1 MSAAAT
7 ATPVP
12 LDAARLAGGRR
23 GIAAALWLAFAGNAA
38 VVVWLWLH
46 GGGLTAVHGTGDLLT
61 SVGRVTG
68 LVGTYL
74 ALVEILLLA
83 RIPWLERLVGFD
95 RLTVWHRRNGKA
107 CLLLLLVHTVLITI
121 GYALVD
127 GISVGSETTRLLDS
141 YPGIVTATI
150 GTGLLVVV
158 VISSLIIV
166 RRRLPYE
173 GWYALHLATY
183 AGIALAYAH
192 QLPTGNEFSANPSQR
207 DYWIA
212 LYVATLVL
220 LGVYRVARPAA
231 RGFRHRL
238 RVESVEVEGPGVVSV
253 RIAGRQL
260 DRLGAR
266 AGQFLLWRFLTPGR
280 WWQSHPFSLSA
291 APDGQTLRITVKDV
305 GSFTHGL
312 AALEPGTP
320 VFAEGPFG
328 TFAAASRRRPRVALI
343 AGGIGI
349 TPLRALYEELEGGP
363 GDVALIYR
371 AMRDEDLVFRDE
383 LEQLAVAR
391 GSELFFAVGD
401 HRSAEGAALLSP
413 EHLLSLVPDLAVRDV
428 YLCGPAA
435 MMETV
440 KHSLRR
446 AGVPGRQVRTERF
459 ALAG

>member
-7 ATPVP
+7 ASPPPLASLRPV
-12 LDAARLAGGRR
+12 AARR
-23 GIAAALWLAFAGNAA
+23 GIAAALWLAFAANAA
-38 VVVWLWLH
+38 AVVWLWVH
-46 GGGLTAVHGTGDLLT
+46 GGGVSAVHGTGDLLT

-74 ALVEILLLA
+74 ALVQLLLLA

-107 CLLLLLVHTVLITI
+107 CLLLLLVHTVLITV

-127 GISVGSETTRLLDS
+127 GVSVGSETTRLLDS

-150 GTGLLVVV
+150 GTAVLVIV

-192 QLPTGNEFSANPSQR
+192 QLPTGNEFAANPAQR

-220 LGVYRVARPAA
+220 LGAYRVARPAI
-231 RGFRHRL
+231 RGLRHRL
-238 RVESVEVEGPGVVSV
+238 RVESVTVEGPGVVSV
-253 RIAGRQL
+253 RIVGRQL

-266 AGQFLLWRFLTPGR
+266 AGQFLMWRFLTPGR

-291 APDGQTLRITVKDV
+291 APDEQSLRITVKDV

-312 AALEPGTP
+312 AGLTPGAR

-371 AMRDEDLVFRDE
+371 VISDEDLVFRDE
-383 LEQLAVAR
+383 LERLAAAR
-391 GSELFFAVGD
+391 EWELFFAVGD
-401 HRSAEGAALLSP
+401 HRAPEGASLLSP
-413 EHLLSLVPDLAVRDV
+413 EHLLGLVPDLAARDV
-428 YLCGPAA
+428 YLCGPVG

-440 KHSLRR
+440 RRSLRQ